1 MYRFLEG
8 NPWKLSYQGRAGKTK
23 TNEKEG
29 EKLPFRWIS
38 VIFPLKFK
46 APMYKYSV
54 WSVLFLWGD
63 HMAITI
69 GSIIAHWEQAVIDSN
84 IEKAKSIR
92 HELMKIMRQLE
103 KEKC

>member
-1 MYRFLEG
+1 
-8 NPWKLSYQGRAGKTK
+8 
-23 TNEKEG
+23 
-29 EKLPFRWIS
+29 
-38 VIFPLKFK
+38 
-46 APMYKYSV
+46 
-54 WSVLFLWGD
+54 
-63 HMAITI
+63 MAITI